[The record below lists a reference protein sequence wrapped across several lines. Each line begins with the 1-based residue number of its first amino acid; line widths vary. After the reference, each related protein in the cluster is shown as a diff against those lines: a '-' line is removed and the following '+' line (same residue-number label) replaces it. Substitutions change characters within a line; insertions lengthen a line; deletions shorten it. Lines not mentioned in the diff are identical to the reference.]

1 MVLQKEP
8 WAKHVVVETEERLLR
23 MDIGGAKGILGVDMG
38 HEHNIGQANGGEG
51 GEEVLAIEVDFLDAK
66 LCIGEA
72 NYDFEVEGDDE
83 E

>member
-1 MVLQKEP
+1 MVLQKEL
-8 WAKHVVVETEERLLR
+8 WGKRVVVEIEGLLLG
-23 MDIGGAKGILGVDMG
+23 MDISGAKGILGVDMG

-51 GEEVLAIEVDFLDAK
+51 GEEVLAIKVERLDAK
-66 LCIGEA
+66 LRMGET

>member
-8 WAKHVVVETEERLLR
+8 QTKHVVVETEELLLR
-23 MDIGGAKGILGVDMG
+23 MDIGGSKGILGVDMG
-38 HEHNIGQANGGEG
+38 HEHNIGQVNGGEG
-51 GEEVLAIEVDFLDAK
+51 GEEVLVVKVERLDTK
-66 LCIGEA
+66 LCMGET